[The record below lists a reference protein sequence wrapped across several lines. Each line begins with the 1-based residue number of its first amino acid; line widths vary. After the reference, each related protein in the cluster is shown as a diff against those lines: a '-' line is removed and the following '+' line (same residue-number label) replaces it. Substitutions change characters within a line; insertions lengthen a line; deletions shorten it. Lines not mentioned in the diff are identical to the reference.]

1 MDLKIPPF
9 EFPKM
14 GKVRQRLPRPRVDDI
29 PGEVRRQLA
38 SLDLKSRLRP
48 GDRIAITA
56 GSRGIT
62 NIAPILAV
70 VAEGVREAGG
80 EPFLVSAMGSHGGGT
95 PEGQKEVLDG
105 LGITEAAVGAP
116 IRVTSE
122 TVVLGRT
129 ASGHTVYCDAVAAE
143 ADGILAVNRIKPHTS
158 FRGKI
163 ESGLMKILTVGL
175 GKHPGASSVHA
186 LGAGGIEP
194 AIREMARF
202 LMTKRKVVG
211 GLGIL
216 ENGYEETAGLAAI
229 PTEEIEETEKR
240 LLIEARDLM
249 PRLPVDDIDVLI
261 VDEMGKNYS
270 GTGMD
275 SNIIG
280 RIGIQGVPDPETPRV
295 TSLVVLRLSE
305 ESHGNANGVGLADF
319 TTRRLVDRID
329 YQATYLNCLTA
340 NFPRKA
346 AVPIALED
354 DRQAIAVA
362 LYSAR
367 ATDPARARVVRI
379 PNTLHLEE
387 ISVSGALLPVVMDGG
402 RAESIQ
408 LPAPMQFDQ
417 NGNLI

>member
-1 MDLKIPPF
+1 MAT
-9 EFPKM
+9 
-14 GKVRQRLPRPRVDDI
+14 VWQRLPRPRVEDI
-29 PGEVRRQLA
+29 RGEVRRQLA
-38 SLDLKSRLRP
+38 SLDLRSRIKP

-62 NIAPILAV
+62 NIVPILAE

-80 EPFLVSAMGSHGGGT
+80 GPFLVSAMGSHGGGT
-95 PEGQKEVLDG
+95 PEGQKEVLDS

-116 IRVTSE
+116 IRITSD
-122 TVVLGRT
+122 VVILGRT
-129 ASGHTVYCDAVAAE
+129 VSGHTVYCDALAAE
-143 ADGILAVNRIKPHTS
+143 AGGILAVNRIKPHTS
-158 FRGKI
+158 FRGEI

-186 LGAGGIEP
+186 LGSSGIEP
-194 AIREMARF
+194 AIREMAGF
-202 LMTKRKVVG
+202 FMTKRKVVG

-216 ENGYEETAGLAAI
+216 ENGYEETARLAAI
-229 PTEEIEETEKR
+229 PAGEIEETEKR

-249 PRLPVDDIDVLI
+249 PRLPVEDIDVLI
-261 VDEMGKNYS
+261 VDEMGKNFS

-280 RIGIQGVPDPETPRV
+280 RLGIQGVPDPKAPRV
-295 TSLVVLRLSE
+295 TRLVVLGLSE

-319 TTRRLVDRID
+319 TTRRLVERID
-329 YQATYLNCLTA
+329 FEVTYLNCLTA

-346 AVPIALED
+346 VVPITLENDRKAL
-354 DRQAIAVA
+354 AVA

-367 ATDPARARVVRI
+367 ATDPRQALIVRI

-387 ISVSGALLPVVMDGG
+387 ISVSEALLPQFIGGG
-402 RAESIQ
+402 RAELIEG
-408 LPAPMQFDQ
+408 PAPMRFDGDGTLLQ
-417 NGNLI
+417 TRRDGGQ